1 MGAARWW
8 EQLRARAEKL
18 GREISGG
25 VSGTA
30 ADSGHS
36 AVYLRQLLRGNRAKR
51 VLLSITRGTLRGSH
65 TSLDGTRRAKLAG
78 FPRDTSPDLQ
88 QQPPVLLI
96 HGYFA
101 TRGSLHLLESHL
113 TMRGL
118 IVMSYPLGGP
128 INVGDIRDS
137 AGLIARK
144 VESIVAQTGITR
156 VDIVGHSMGGLV
168 GLDYLKRLGGRHRVR
183 RLVMLGTP
191 AQGTWSALLGLVT
204 APLGLASLQLL
215 PGSPFLRELVERPLP
230 PGAEVV
236 SIGAIRDW
244 LAPLASTVLDG
255 VRHIALPTGHSG
267 LLVDAEVAE
276 VVVKI
281 LREPEQHGDPERVP
295 DLPR

>member
-1 MGAARWW
+1 MRRTRWW
-8 EQLRARAEKL
+8 EELRAQAERL
-18 GREISGG
+18 GREIGSG
-25 VSGTA
+25 VSGNV
-30 ADSGHS
+30 ADSGHA

-51 VLLSITRGTLRGSH
+51 VLRSLRRRPERQEERPDRKDTGS
-65 TSLDGTRRAKLAG
+65 AAAA
-78 FPRDTSPDLQ
+78 
-88 QQPPVLLI
+88 QPPVLLI

-101 TRGSLHLLESHL
+101 TRGSLHLLERRL

-118 IVMSYPLGGP
+118 IVMSYPLGP
-128 INVGDIRDS
+128 LNVGDIRDS

-144 VESIVAQTGITR
+144 VESIVAQTGIAR

-191 AQGTWSALLGLVT
+191 THGTWSALLGLVT

-215 PGSPFLRELVERPLP
+215 PGSPFLRELADRPLP

-244 LAPLASTVLDG
+244 LAPLSTTVLDG

-267 LLVDAEVAE
+267 LLVDAEVAD
-276 VVVKI
+276 VVVDI
-281 LREPEQHGDPERVP
+281 LREPDSAGTSSVGP
-295 DLPR
+295 

>member
-1 MGAARWW
+1 M
-8 EQLRARAEKL
+8 
-18 GREISGG
+18 SGG
-25 VSGTA
+25 V
-30 ADSGHS
+30 ADSGHA

-51 VLLSITRGTLRGSH
+51 VLRSLRRGS
-65 TSLDGTRRAKLAG
+65 RAASDAASAATPG
-78 FPRDTSPDLQ
+78 
-88 QQPPVLLI
+88 QPPVLLI

-101 TRGSLHLLESHL
+101 TRGLLHLLESHL

-118 IVMSYPLGGP
+118 IVMSYPLGRP

-144 VESIVAQTGITR
+144 VESIVAQTGIAR

-191 AQGTWSALLGLVT
+191 TQGTWSALFGLVT

-215 PGSPFLRELVERPLP
+215 PGSPFLRELAERPLP
-230 PGAEVV
+230 EGAQVV
-236 SIGAIRDW
+236 SIGAVRDW
-244 LAPLASTVLDG
+244 LAPISSTVLDG
-255 VRHIALPTGHSG
+255 VKHIALPTGHSG

-276 VVVKI
+276 VVVEI
-281 LREPEQHGDPERVP
+281 LRAGPSEGPVDATQTTP
-295 DLPR
+295 